1 MPRFFVPGILSDKVT
16 ISGEDAKHMIKS
28 LRLTINEEIT
38 LCDGKGF
45 DYHGKISAI
54 TDTVTIDILE
64 KVPTKSEPSAK
75 ITLFQALPKGDKMEL
90 IIQKCV
96 ELGVYKIVPVL
107 TERCISRP
115 DKKSMAKK
123 VERYQKIALEAAK
136 QSGRGIIPEVCELL
150 TLKEAV
156 SVLPK
161 KSIVFYENGG
171 DRLVNLIDENINE
184 IGVFVGSEGGFSME
198 EIEFLKGNGVSP
210 ATLGERILRCE
221 TAPICGVS
229 VILSLTGDI

>member
-1 MPRFFVPGILSDKVT
+1 MPRFFVPDINSDKVT
-16 ISGEDAKHMIKS
+16 IMGEDAKHMIKS
-28 LRLTINEEIT
+28 LRLSINEEIT

-45 DYHGKISAI
+45 DYHGKISEI
-54 TDTVTIDILE
+54 TDTVLIEILE
-64 KVPTKSEPSAK
+64 KVPTKSEPNAK

-96 ELGVYKIVPVL
+96 ELGVFKIIPVL

-123 VERYQKIALEAAK
+123 IDRYQKIALEAAK
-136 QSGRGIIPEVCELL
+136 QSGRGIIPEVTELL

-156 SVLPK
+156 NILPE

-171 DRLVNLIDENINE
+171 DRLNTLVDENTSE

-198 EIEFLKGNGVSP
+198 EIEFLKQNGVTP
-210 ATLGERILRCE
+210 ATLGNRILRCE
-221 TAPICGVS
+221 TAPICGIS

>member
-1 MPRFFVPGILSDKVT
+1 MPRFFVPDINSDKVT
-16 ISGEDAKHMIKS
+16 ITGEDAKHMIKS
-28 LRLTINEEIT
+28 LRLSVNEEIT

-45 DYHGKISAI
+45 DYHGKISEI
-54 TDTVTIDILE
+54 TDAVLIE
-64 KVPTKSEPSAK
+64 VFKKVPTKSEPSAK

-96 ELGVYKIVPVL
+96 ELGVSRIVPVL

-115 DKKSMAKK
+115 DKKSMSKK
-123 VERYQKIALEAAK
+123 TERYQKIALEAAK
-136 QSGRGIIPEVCELL
+136 QSGRGIIPEVCELVS
-150 TLKEAV
+150 LKEAV
-156 SVLPK
+156 ETLPE

-171 DRLVNLIDENINE
+171 ERLNKLVDEASKE
-184 IGVFVGSEGGFSME
+184 IAVFVGSEGGFSME
-198 EIEFLKGNGVSP
+198 EIEFLKQNGVVP

-221 TAPICGVS
+221 TAPICGIS